1 MVIVLDNVRASSL
14 SLYGHDK
21 PTSPNLERLARE
33 GVVFTQA
40 RSTSSWTLPAHAS
53 LFTGR
58 WCHEL
63 SFGFDR
69 PLAPT
74 QTTLAEALARR
85 GYATAGFVGN
95 TYYGNARYGLDRGFA
110 RYQDHYEN
118 ETVSLFEVVRASG
131 LGKVLLEACRVPV
144 RYNQAAS
151 VRKTAAMVN
160 RDALVWLDTRPRD
173 RPFFVFLNYFD
184 AHTPF
189 LSPDGPDPRFG
200 TAGLSYAERDRIL
213 RREQRLLQNPTSTTG
228 LDVQNAIRAATE
240 VRRDSYESCIASLD
254 RQIGLLFDEF
264 ERRGLR
270 KDTLFV
276 LTSDH
281 GEHLDERGFHGH
293 GISLYKPETHIPL
306 LVLPPTSESGV
317 AKLSVDTPV
326 SLRDVAATVVD
337 LLDCAD
343 REPFPGQ
350 SLARFWRPGN
360 NSEHFPLL
368 AELGRRD
375 GLQPNPR
382 IPTSLGTLKALVDRD
397 LLYLRNGDGREELY
411 NLAADPQETRN
422 LAADPAHSATVAR
435 LKGKLARLSS
445 PTVPERFTGTD
456 LGEPATTITLEGSP

>member
-1 MVIVLDNVRASSL
+1 M
-14 SLYGHDK
+14 
-21 PTSPNLERLARE
+21 
-33 GVVFTQA
+33 
-40 RSTSSWTLPAHAS
+40 
-53 LFTGR
+53 
-58 WCHEL
+58 
-63 SFGFDR
+63 
-69 PLAPT
+69 
-74 QTTLAEALARR
+74 
-85 GYATAGFVGN
+85 
-95 TYYGNARYGLDRGFA
+95 
-110 RYQDHYEN
+110 
-118 ETVSLFEVVRASG
+118 
-131 LGKVLLEACRVPV
+131 
-144 RYNQAAS
+144 
-151 VRKTAAMVN
+151 
-160 RDALVWLDTRPRD
+160 
-173 RPFFVFLNYFD
+173 FLNYFD

-254 RQIGLLFDEF
+254 RQIGLLFDEL
-264 ERRGLR
+264 EA
-270 KDTLFV
+270 
-276 LTSDH
+276 SDLARIRCSCSPPITANISTNAAFTATD
-281 GEHLDERGFHGH
+281 HL
-293 GISLYKPETHIPL
+293 KPETHIPL

-422 LAADPAHSATVAR
+422 LAADPAAR
-435 LKGKLARLSS
+435 RSRG
-445 PTVPERFTGTD
+445 
-456 LGEPATTITLEGSP
+456 

>member
-1 MVIVLDNVRASSL
+1 M
-14 SLYGHDK
+14 
-21 PTSPNLERLARE
+21 
-33 GVVFTQA
+33 
-40 RSTSSWTLPAHAS
+40 
-53 LFTGR
+53 
-58 WCHEL
+58 
-63 SFGFDR
+63 
-69 PLAPT
+69 
-74 QTTLAEALARR
+74 
-85 GYATAGFVGN
+85 
-95 TYYGNARYGLDRGFA
+95 
-110 RYQDHYEN
+110 
-118 ETVSLFEVVRASG
+118 
-131 LGKVLLEACRVPV
+131 PV

-189 LSPDGPDPRFG
+189 LSPEAPILASARPGCLMPNATASSVANSDCSRIRPPRLVSTFR
-200 TAGLSYAERDRIL
+200 TQSVPPPKSAAI
-213 RREQRLLQNPTSTTG
+213 PT
-228 LDVQNAIRAATE
+228 RAAS
-240 VRRDSYESCIASLD
+240 RLSIARSVCCSTNSK
-254 RQIGLLFDEF
+254 
-264 ERRGLR
+264 RRGFQGY
-270 KDTLFV
+270 LFV

-337 LLDCAD
+337 LLDCPD
-343 REPFPGQ
+343 WGRLPRQ
-350 SLARFWRPGN
+350 CLAASSPGN
-360 NSEHFPLL
+360 NSAHFPLL

-422 LAADPAHSATVAR
+422 LAADPAHAR
-435 LKGKLARLSS
+435 RSR
-445 PTVPERFTGTD
+445 V
-456 LGEPATTITLEGSP
+456 